1 MIVFVSLATISTL
14 VLAPGLLWK
23 SRIPQFPRL
32 PILFTSYNPP
42 QSFFR
47 FVWTL
52 AIFIASVLCFFPTSR
67 GLAILLCAWSVLVV
81 VLDEHMICPQLVH
94 FVVAT
99 MAICFESLDHLRMYT
114 CLLYTIGGLQK
125 LNVYFCTHGWL
136 NFFRDILY
144 IRFGWVAPRKTSFV
158 FGLAIAMFES
168 CCGICL
174 CVPDLSKLSAICLIL
189 LHFVILAAVVGA
201 NETRPRNVAM
211 NYIIKT

>member
-1 MIVFVSLATISTL
+1 
-14 VLAPGLLWK
+14 
-23 SRIPQFPRL
+23 
-32 PILFTSYNPP
+32 
-42 QSFFR
+42 
-47 FVWTL
+47 
-52 AIFIASVLCFFPTSR
+52 
-67 GLAILLCAWSVLVV
+67 
-81 VLDEHMICPQLVH
+81 
-94 FVVAT
+94 
-99 MAICFESLDHLRMYT
+99 MYT

-201 NETRPRNVAM
+201 NAYQPIWPWNVLCIILLYNLFVSELRNENFWGIPVVSSVSECLILCLEMSSRPGN
-211 NYIIKT
+211 IINLTKEKSRP